1 MKKLLP
7 LALLLALGLFTGCKK
22 EEPAGGAAPAGGAPA
37 GGAPA
42 ESHPAEQQPAN
53 P

>member
-37 GGAPA
+37 
-42 ESHPAEQQPAN
+42 ESQPAEQQPAN